1 MKPTRCGDCPK
12 WQPANPDAMAGWC
25 PVRKA
30 TRLANA
36 VACKEVQTKEAY
48 HAEPKTRR

>member
-1 MKPTRCGDCPK
+1 MNLKRCSDCAK

-36 VACKEVQTKEAY
+36 PACKDGKG
-48 HAEPKTRR
+48 K